1 MKTRR
6 KRRSTVTISAANELD
21 DADEAVI
28 NEEPAV
34 VNEEPAQ
41 EVPIVVESPVEEST
55 TEDGVDNRDA
65 EISLLQVAKDKL
77 LLIALF
83 SYLSLIHDAYLMQ
96 RVENAVRD
104 VRDNGIS
111 THQSSR
117 KHNVNRRRLTL

>member
-6 KRRSTVTISAANELD
+6 KRRSTVTISAADELD

-28 NEEPAV
+28 NEEPA
-34 VNEEPAQ
+34 Q
-41 EVPIVVESPVEEST
+41 EVPIVVENPVEEST

>member
-6 KRRSTVTISAANELD
+6 KRRSTVTISAADELD

-77 LLIALF
+77 LLIAL
-83 SYLSLIHDAYLMQ
+83 
-96 RVENAVRD
+96 
-104 VRDNGIS
+104 
-111 THQSSR
+111 
-117 KHNVNRRRLTL
+117 